1 MNKDIKDRV
10 FLLPDDIKVHLRFQ
24 LSNNNGNSIG
34 EQRARN
40 LLNDGSVTYG
50 QLKRIIHDLKTIDKN
65 SNIDTYNLYGGEL
78 MERWGNSILNSE
90 RYLIKT
96 RKSSKKRSDNISS
109 ITGERKNAFLTK
121 HTKKQSFIPPTNI
134 MKSNSDNNS
143 ISSLKLIKL
152 FEEILKK

>member
-50 QLKRIIHDLKTIDKN
+50 QLKKN
-65 SNIDTYNLYGGEL
+65 YS
-78 MERWGNSILNSE
+78 
-90 RYLIKT
+90 
-96 RKSSKKRSDNISS
+96 
-109 ITGERKNAFLTK
+109 
-121 HTKKQSFIPPTNI
+121 
-134 MKSNSDNNS
+134 
-143 ISSLKLIKL
+143 
-152 FEEILKK
+152 